1 VADLTPIDAWTTD
14 DVLHFARRA
23 GFGLTPEAAATLATQ
38 APGLAIDAWVDG
50 SAADFT
56 GFEVA
61 LARADPVDE
70 PQRGSSPNLAPA
82 VAGPHRYL
90 VDGPDAW
97 RNDLSRGQASLAF
110 RMQYSPWPM
119 QERLALFWH
128 NLFATGQAKVA
139 SVALMLQ
146 QQETLRAMGLARFDD
161 LHVAV
166 SKDPAM
172 ALWLDSVRNRADG
185 ANVPNENY
193 AREAMELYSLGA
205 DNGYNQQ
212 DITQLAR
219 ALSGWSFTVRSADVV
234 ADPTSPSSRVAARG
248 TFRVYDGSPVSG
260 EYLWD
265 NLGAASL
272 PTALRNRHG
281 AGPVTFLGR
290 SFADVG
296 VAAPGMEK
304 GEDVLRSIITS
315 RGPQAAQFLA
325 GRLVL
330 HFVTGS
336 PTQADLDQVAS
347 SLGVDAAF
355 DLRVALKVLLKSR
368 WFFDP
373 ANRFALV
380 EGPVSW
386 TVRAARALGP
396 ALAAADSATAAANR
410 FPAWALLA
418 PTFDFAGMRLLDPA
432 GPNGWREDLAWLNSN
447 TIRYRG
453 KLASA
458 LALGETF
465 TQGGVT
471 RALVPTE
478 VAEWFPLGPP
488 ATPQAVLDR
497 LVQLLQPA
505 PLPAPVQADWLG
517 RLWPAGQPFSWDAAS
532 QLAARELAF
541 LVLCSPAGQLY

>member
-14 DVLHFARRA
+14 DALHFARRA
-23 GFGLTPEAAATLATQ
+23 GFGLSPEAAALLAGQ
-38 APGLAIDAWVDG
+38 APGAAIDAWVDG
-50 SAADFT
+50 SGVDATAFLAA
-56 GFEVA
+56 
-61 LARADPVDE
+61 LSHADPVDE
-70 PQRGSSPNLAPA
+70 PQRGSSPDLAPA
-82 VAGPHRYL
+82 VPGPHRYL
-90 VDGPDAW
+90 VEGAEAW
-97 RNDLSRGQASLAF
+97 RNDLTRAQAYLAF
-110 RMQYSPWPM
+110 RMQYSPYPM

-128 NLFATGQAKVA
+128 NLFATGQAKVD

-146 QQETLRAMGLARFDD
+146 QVETLRAFGLARFDD

-219 ALSGWSFTVRSADVV
+219 ALSGWSYTVRAADVV
-234 ADPTSPSSRVAARG
+234 SDPTSPSSRVASRG

-260 EYLWD
+260 EYRWD
-265 NLGAASL
+265 NLGAATPPTTL
-272 PTALRNRHG
+272 PNRHG
-281 AGPVTFLGR
+281 TGAVTFLDR
-290 SFADVG
+290 PFDIG
-296 VAAPGMEK
+296 VAAPGLEK

-330 HFVTGS
+330 HFVTGT
-336 PTQADLDQVAS
+336 PAQADLDDVATM
-347 SLGVDAAF
+347 LRVDAGF

-368 WFFDP
+368 WFFDQ

-386 TVRAARALGP
+386 TVRAARALGFDLASADAASA
-396 ALAAADSATAAANR
+396 ALNR
-410 FPAWALLA
+410 FPAWAQLA

-432 GPNGWREDLAWLNSN
+432 GPNGWHEDLTWLNSN
-447 TIRYRG
+447 TIRYRC

-465 TQGGVT
+465 TQGGT
-471 RALVPTE
+471 PRALVPSD
-478 VAEWFPLGPP
+478 VASWFPTAPS
-488 ATPQAVLDR
+488 TPQQVLDR
-497 LVQLLQPA
+497 VVALLQPA
-505 PLPAPVQADWLG
+505 PIPAAVQADWLA
-517 RLWPAGQPFSWDAAS
+517 RLWPAGTTFTWDAGA
-532 QLAARELAF
+532 QEDARQLAF